1 VSSDEVSEATDRGA
15 DLQRDVSVV
24 GQVRQQRDDGATGAT
39 EPPTGAAIKR
49 AATDGVPLIDGDAEI
64 QRAEAQLQPRDMVP
78 ADSYQAYLRDGQ
90 AGPIG
95 AMTGMPADTALLN
108 ERIKELER
116 EAGTLVGQADQQA
129 YQAQAT
135 ATAAAKAR
143 RRERERLEVLAV
155 REQRSADSLRAEA
168 LLRTAEV
175 ERLKGERA
183 AAGQQQ
189 EWRQR
194 VMKFY
199 YLTPDDQRIVFSNT
213 DESRYFQLRALA
225 LEQADAAA
233 DADRA
238 AKSNRD
244 VAQLMRTS
252 ALDARLRAGGEPE
265 PDPATLD
272 EVSRLEARAG
282 LLLLRADS
290 LDRVAGELR
299 AASAVNMQQAG
310 VLLQAMESRRSNE
323 LQELESRSRTD
334 AALAGIRQPTAS
346 DVALPP
352 PTPAAA
358 DARATDV
365 QQPVAVTVDRTVD
378 AAPPTAAMERAAA
391 ATGGDGAPGP
401 VMDPMLQPERLPE
414 ELVSDLFVM
423 QPAGMVRTV
432 AIPLDAP
439 MPGGIIFKVQIGA
452 FRKPVAVET
461 FSDIDPVMGETLGNG
476 LVRYT
481 AGLFRGFKQ
490 ASEAKDKVRGRGY
503 TDAFVVAY
511 RDGKRITLGEAMR
524 AAVPPP
530 VPPATEA
537 GAITVATASTNATTD
552 TAAVRPAGGSV
563 PPPPPPPPVAP
574 PVIDDAAILARYP
587 ATTEQVLQGFAPPVD
602 ATAYYDVPG
611 AAPATQVETVR
622 GLFYTVQVGV
632 YSRPVP
638 LDKLFNI
645 TPLNSERTE
654 TAKVRYT
661 TGIYTDMDSARTR
674 RDEAVA
680 LGVKD
685 AFITAYLNGRRIP
698 MREAALL
705 LLKYGPGIL
714 ATP

>member
-1 VSSDEVSEATDRGA
+1 MDT
-15 DLQRDVSVV
+15 
-24 GQVRQQRDDGATGAT
+24 
-39 EPPTGAAIKR
+39 
-49 AATDGVPLIDGDAEI
+49 
-64 QRAEAQLQPRDMVP
+64 M
-78 ADSYQAYLRDGQ
+78 LR
-90 AGPIG
+90 
-95 AMTGMPADTALLN
+95 
-108 ERIKELER
+108 
-116 EAGTLVGQADQQA
+116 
-129 YQAQAT
+129 
-135 ATAAAKAR
+135 
-143 RRERERLEVLAV
+143 
-155 REQRSADSLRAEA
+155 
-168 LLRTAEV
+168 
-175 ERLKGERA
+175 
-183 AAGQQQ
+183 
-189 EWRQR
+189 
-194 VMKFY
+194 
-199 YLTPDDQRIVFSNT
+199 
-213 DESRYFQLRALA
+213 
-225 LEQADAAA
+225 
-233 DADRA
+233 
-238 AKSNRD
+238 
-244 VAQLMRTS
+244 
-252 ALDARLRAGGEPE
+252 
-265 PDPATLD
+265 
-272 EVSRLEARAG
+272 
-282 LLLLRADS
+282 
-290 LDRVAGELR
+290 
-299 AASAVNMQQAG
+299 
-310 VLLQAMESRRSNE
+310 
-323 LQELESRSRTD
+323 
-334 AALAGIRQPTAS
+334 
-346 DVALPP
+346 
-352 PTPAAA
+352 
-358 DARATDV
+358 
-365 QQPVAVTVDRTVD
+365 
-378 AAPPTAAMERAAA
+378 
-391 ATGGDGAPGP
+391 
-401 VMDPMLQPERLPE
+401 PERLPE

-423 QPAGMVRTV
+423 QPAGVVRTV

-452 FRKPVAVET
+452 FRKPVAMEA

-481 AGLFRGFKQ
+481 AGLFTGFKQ

-524 AAVPPP
+524 AAAPPP

-537 GAITVATASTNATTD
+537 GAITVTNASTNATMD
-552 TAAVRPAGGSV
+552 TAAAPPAGGIAPQ
-563 PPPPPPPPVAP
+563 PPPTMRIEPPPPVAP

-587 ATTEQVLQGFAPPVD
+587 ATTEQVLQGFAPPAD
-602 ATAYYDVPG
+602 ATAYYNVPG